1 MSGLNRR
8 GPSGEGPMTGRRMGR
23 CNPDNKRKK
32 GDETL
37 QNQDSELQGNSTI
50 GCGKGRGQ
58 GFRNGFGR
66 FLKLHHKG
74 RNE

>member
-32 GDETL
+32 ATKPFKIRIPNCKEIPQL
-37 QNQDSELQGNSTI
+37 AA
-50 GCGKGRGQ
+50 GKVVDKDLEMASDV
-58 GFRNGFGR
+58 F
-66 FLKLHHKG
+66 
-74 RNE
+74 